1 VSAPVRVIAALLLAA
16 LVGEAAPARG
26 DDLSPRR
33 QALLLLR
40 VLAYDR
46 NLKTRARGAVRVAVV
61 FRAGDR
67 RSEEQGEE
75 MAAAMAEVARQVVT
89 AGLPVEVLAL
99 PYRDAADFEA
109 RLEAA
114 APTCLYV
121 CDALRPA
128 VKEIASAARRRAALA
143 ASASREMVQDGLA
156 LGIVRAGLHWSLIV
170 NQPAAREEGVDLD
183 AELLEIA
190 EVIR

>member
-1 VSAPVRVIAALLLAA
+1 VSTRARIAAALLLAA
-16 LVGEAAPARG
+16 LLGEAAPARA

-33 QALLLLR
+33 QALLVLR
-40 VLAYDR
+40 VLVYDR
-46 NLKTRARGAVRVAVV
+46 NLKARARDAVRVAIV

-75 MAAAMAEVARQVVT
+75 MAAAMTEVAQQVVA
-89 AGLPVEVLAL
+89 AGLPVEVLAV

-121 CDALRPA
+121 CDALQPV
-128 VKEIASAARRRAALA
+128 VKVIARAARQRAALA
-143 ASASREMVQDGLA
+143 ATSSREMVKAGLA
-156 LGIVRAGLHWSLIV
+156 LGVVRSGLRWLLLV
-170 NQPAAREEGVDLD
+170 NMAAAREQGVDLD
-183 AELLEIA
+183 AELLGIA